1 VRKGNPKGIRDWD
14 DVVRPGV
21 SVIVANPKTSGG
33 ARWAYLAAWGY
44 AERKYGSKD
53 KAREFITALYK
64 NVPVLDSGARGSTI
78 TFATKEIGDV
88 LLAWENEAFLAQ
100 KEFGPASSR
109 LWCPRAS
116 VLAEPPVAVVDKV
129 AARKGTADVA
139 RAYLEYLYSDEG
151 QDIAGRNFY
160 RPRKPAIAAK
170 YASCSPSWSSSPSTR
185 CSAAGPR
192 PRRPTSPTAASSTRS
207 MLSDAATVA
216 STRTH
221 SARSILPGFGLS
233 LGFTLAY
240 LGLIVLVPLSAAFL
254 KTAGMSWHDFTAA
267 VASPRVIAA
276 YRLSFGASLAAGFV
290 NMVFGLVVAWVLV
303 RYSFPGKRIVDA
315 LVDLPFAL
323 PTAVAGIALTSL
335 YASNG
340 WVGRW
345 LAPLGFRVAFT
356 WTGVFVALTFIGL
369 PFVVR
374 TVQPVLQELEPEIE
388 EAASTLGANRRQT
401 VIRILLPE
409 LMPSLLTGFALAFAR
424 ALGEYGSVVFISGNM
439 PMKTEIVP
447 LLIITKLEQYD
458 YRGAT
463 AIAVVMLVSSFV
475 LLLLINLLQKWSR
488 RFHAI

>member
-1 VRKGNPKGIRDWD
+1 
-14 DVVRPGV
+14 
-21 SVIVANPKTSGG
+21 
-33 ARWAYLAAWGY
+33 
-44 AERKYGSKD
+44 
-53 KAREFITALYK
+53 
-64 NVPVLDSGARGSTI
+64 
-78 TFATKEIGDV
+78 
-88 LLAWENEAFLAQ
+88 
-100 KEFGPASSR
+100 
-109 LWCPRAS
+109 
-116 VLAEPPVAVVDKV
+116 
-129 AARKGTADVA
+129 
-139 RAYLEYLYSDEG
+139 
-151 QDIAGRNFY
+151 
-160 RPRKPAIAAK
+160 
-170 YASCSPSWSSSPSTR
+170 
-185 CSAAGPR
+185 
-192 PRRPTSPTAASSTRS
+192 

-458 YRGAT
+458 YWGR
-463 AIAVVMLVSSFV
+463 
-475 LLLLINLLQKWSR
+475 QP
-488 RFHAI
+488 